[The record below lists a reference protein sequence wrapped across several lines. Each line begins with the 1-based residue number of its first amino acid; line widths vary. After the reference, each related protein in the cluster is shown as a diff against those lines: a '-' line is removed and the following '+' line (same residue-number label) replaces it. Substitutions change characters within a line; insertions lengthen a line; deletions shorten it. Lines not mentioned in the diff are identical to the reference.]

1 MGLVGWASSTGAG
14 VDGGVMLSK
23 ARACWV
29 VSEEN
34 SKVARVAWD
43 VMDLKDSESELGIS
57 LKMFLAIRSFRLEKK
72 GRGGSGA
79 ADLVVLGVGGECRI
93 LVP

>member
-1 MGLVGWASSTGAG
+1 MGWASSTGAG
-14 VDGGVMLSK
+14 VGGGVMLSK
-23 ARACWV
+23 ARACWE

-43 VMDLKDSESELGIS
+43 VMDLKDSELGFS
-57 LKMFLAIRSFRLEKK
+57 LKMFLAITSFRLEKK

>member
-1 MGLVGWASSTGAG
+1 MGWAWSTGAG

-43 VMDLKDSESELGIS
+43 AMDLKDSEFGFS
-57 LKMFLAIRSFRLEKK
+57 LKIFLAIRSFRLEKK

-79 ADLVVLGVGGECRI
+79 ADLVVLGVGGE
-93 LVP
+93 